1 MKKRASVGILLL
13 VLGAAVADSAN
24 LYPSILLISS
34 GVMFL
39 AGQKLC
45 GTLVP

>member
-1 MKKRASVGILLL
+1 MKKHVSVGILLL